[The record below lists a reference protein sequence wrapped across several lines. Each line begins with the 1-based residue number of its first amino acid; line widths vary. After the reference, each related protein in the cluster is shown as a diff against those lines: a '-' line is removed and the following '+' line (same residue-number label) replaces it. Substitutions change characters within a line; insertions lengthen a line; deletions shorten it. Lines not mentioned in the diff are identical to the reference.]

1 MAKNNITT
9 YLNIIFSMIFWAFSF
24 VWIKVAYES
33 FGPVTTIFLR
43 LIISSVLLF
52 AFLKLTRKHKPI
64 AKKDYKLFLFLAF
77 FEPFLYFMGE
87 SFGLLLVSSTLASV
101 IISTIPLFSS
111 VFAFLFFKE
120 KLTWLSITGIIIS
133 FIGIGLLIFEN
144 GFVLTAPLLGIILML
159 LPVLATIGYSL
170 ILKKLA
176 YKYSPVNIIAYQNLI
191 GIVMFLPVFLIMEY
205 KNIAETQIKT
215 NAVLAI
221 IQLAIFASS
230 IAFILYTKAIKRLGV
245 AKSNMFINLIPVFTA
260 LFAWWILGDQIDL
273 QKAIAI
279 IIVISGLFISQLK
292 TKKYE
297 V

>member
-52 AFLKLTRKHKPI
+52 TFLKLTRRHKPI

-87 SFGLLLVSSTLASV
+87 SFGLLFVSSTLASV

-133 FIGIGLLIFEN
+133 FLGIGLLIFEN
-144 GFVLTAPLLGIILML
+144 GFVLTAPLLGIALML
-159 LPVLATIGYSL
+159 LPVFATIGYSL
-170 ILKKLA
+170 LLKKLA

-191 GIVMFLPVFLIMEY
+191 GIVMFLPVFLMMEY
-205 KNIAETQIKT
+205 KNISETQIKT

-230 IAFILYTKAIKRLGV
+230 IAFILYTKAIKKLGV

-279 IIVISGLFISQLK
+279 IIVISGLFISQLRR
-292 TKKYE
+292 KKYE